1 MENRQRTSMLR
12 WLGTVVGICCV
23 AATVFFTAY
32 VNELPDYS
40 SLLALSTGPVRAEVT
55 GYSATEDICVWGVLQ
70 KLRWERIYAFV
81 ILLLMVSYSFAL
93 IIERC
98 LKFSIA
104 SKQSRDFLSRVTTA
118 LQQDRLEDAIGIAGL
133 YPESPVALVVD
144 ASFQE
149 GRTTGEGEMH
159 DIRPSMHARQRA
171 IVFVTERMK
180 RGVWTLNALGWSVPL
195 VSLFLSVSGVVLCL
209 KGMKA
214 AEGIGIA
221 AIAGGLAESLWPTA
235 FAMLA
240 TIPIVWSQKYFG
252 LKVDTFLLEMDRLSL
267 ALIEEIVDRHRS
279 ILLKT
284 PTSTQYVTR
293 ELHLRPT
300 LELAFDNRQ
309 RFRHHAAP

>member
-1 MENRQRTSMLR
+1 MENCQRTSMQR
-12 WLGTVVGICCV
+12 WLATVVGICCLI
-23 AATVFFTAY
+23 ATAFFIAH
-32 VNELPDYS
+32 VNDLPDYS
-40 SLLALSTGPVRAEVT
+40 SLLALSTGPVGTEVICC
-55 GYSATEDICVWGVLQ
+55 SATEDICGWGVLQ
-70 KLRWERIYAFV
+70 KLRWERIYAFA

-93 IIERC
+93 IVERW
-98 LKFSIA
+98 LKYSIA

-118 LQQDRLEDAIGIAGL
+118 LQENRLKDAIGIAGL

-144 ASFQE
+144 ASLQQ
-149 GRTTGEGEMH
+149 GRTAGEGEMP
-159 DIRPSMHARQRA
+159 DIGPSMHARQRA

-195 VSLFLSVSGVVLCL
+195 VSLFLSVSGVILCL

-214 AEGIGIA
+214 AEGTGIA

-240 TIPIVWSQKYFG
+240 TIPIIWSQKYFG

-267 ALIEEIVDRHRS
+267 ALIEEIVDRYRS

-284 PTSTQYVTR
+284 PTSTQYVTQ

-300 LELAFDNRQ
+300 LELAIDNRQ